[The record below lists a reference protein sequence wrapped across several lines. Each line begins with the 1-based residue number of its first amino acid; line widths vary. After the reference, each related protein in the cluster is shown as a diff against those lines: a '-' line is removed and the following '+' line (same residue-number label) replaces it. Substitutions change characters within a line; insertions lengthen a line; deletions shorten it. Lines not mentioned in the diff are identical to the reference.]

1 MWILA
6 VVLGPLL
13 FFVVLLAVPV
23 DLVFYI
29 EKDMTFSS
37 KVRVGWMFNLV
48 GKEIGGKKKR
58 EKKKP
63 KKEKEKRKRRIKPL
77 IDMLRARG
85 FLGRLVSFVKDVVRI
100 SHIRELRAD
109 IRVGL
114 SDPAE
119 TGMLFAIVAP
129 VIAYLRTF
137 TSLDVRIQPEFD
149 QTVFQGYFK
158 GDLRIFPIQLL
169 VVSILFALSPATM
182 RGIKAMVVARRK

>member
-29 EKDMTFSS
+29 EKDMAFSS

-48 GKEIGGKKKR
+48 GKEIGGKKR
-58 EKKKP
+58 EKKEP
-63 KKEKEKRKRRIKPL
+63 RKEKKKRKRRIKPL
-77 IDMLRARG
+77 IAMLRARG
-85 FLGRLVSFVKDVVRI
+85 FLGRLVSFVRDVLRI

-114 SDPAE
+114 NDPAE

-129 VIAYLRTF
+129 VMAYLRAF
-137 TSLDVRIQPEFD
+137 TSLDVRIQPEFE
-149 QTVFQGYFK
+149 QMVFQGYFK

-169 VVSILFALSPATM
+169 VASILFALSPATM

>member
-29 EKDMTFSS
+29 EKDMAFSS

-58 EKKKP
+58 ERKKP

-77 IDMLRARG
+77 IAMLRARG

-100 SHIRELRAD
+100 SHIHELRAD

-129 VIAYLRTF
+129 VIAYLRAF

>member
-1 MWILA
+1 VWILA

-29 EKDMTFSS
+29 EKDMAFSS

-63 KKEKEKRKRRIKPL
+63 KKEKKKRKRRIKPL
-77 IDMLRARG
+77 IAMLRARG
-85 FLGRLVSFVKDVVRI
+85 FLGRLVSFVKDVLRI

-129 VIAYLRTF
+129 VIAYLRAF

-169 VVSILFALSPATM
+169 VVSTRFALSPATM

>member
-29 EKDMTFSS
+29 EKDMAFSS

-48 GKEIGGKKKR
+48 GKEIGGKKK
-58 EKKKP
+58 P

-77 IDMLRARG
+77 IAMLRAKG
-85 FLGRLVSFVKDVVRI
+85 FPGRLVSFVKDVVRI

>member
-1 MWILA
+1 VWILA

-29 EKDMTFSS
+29 EKDMAFSS

-48 GKEIGGKKKR
+48 GKEIGGKKR
-58 EKKKP
+58 EKKEP
-63 KKEKEKRKRRIKPL
+63 RKEKKKRKRRIKPL
-77 IDMLRARG
+77 IAMLRARG
-85 FLGRLVSFVKDVVRI
+85 FLGRLVSFVRDVLRI

-114 SDPAE
+114 NDPAE

-129 VIAYLRTF
+129 VMAYLRAF
-137 TSLDVRIQPEFD
+137 TSLDVRIQPEFE
-149 QTVFQGYFK
+149 QMVFQGYFK

-169 VVSILFALSPATM
+169 VASILFALSPATM